1 MSIPS
6 LARTVPL
13 ILIALWL
20 VGLVGIV
27 SIPVE
32 RHGIFVVETAQEMQV
47 SGDWVLPRFNGEP
60 RLNKPPLNYWATVL
74 VAKLD
79 PFHSEVQIWHGRL
92 VSLLAALALGLAT
105 YRAGTLLY
113 GRTTG
118 FLAALILA
126 ASEQLVEISHNSR
139 PDMLYAA
146 FCALLLFAW
155 MDAWR
160 AEDGSRRQLWYS
172 LAGWLAAALA
182 TLAKGPQVPAV
193 FLLGILVFLLT
204 GPDRRRVLR
213 IFRPLG
219 GILLYCAIVLPWWIL
234 LNQRLESLG
243 IKIEESQMSGSLLRN
258 MAQWYELL
266 SVYYLWTLPLCMLPA
281 SLALPFVAR
290 RLWNKRK
297 APPGTA
303 TRMLLVVGATWL
315 VVFTLGGHYRS
326 HYVLPILPLPALA
339 LARALLLPPPLA
351 ALPRKWWMA
360 LLGMACAA
368 ILACAATLL
377 FQGHIVALVLLSG
390 AGGLLYILVR
400 GGLNADEWKPTPLT
414 RQLVVLLVLS
424 AVAVAGGNALLP
436 LHPRRAAEQALAA
449 RIQQTLGPDDP
460 LIQWNMYKEVLAF
473 YHDQPVATF
482 TKTAELENLVE
493 TSGKPVFAVVHS
505 RELEALA
512 QSFNIEILDS
522 TTSIR
527 KQSKHLSFVKLGT
540 GPARP
545 KEQP

>member
-1 MSIPS
+1 MNHPS
-6 LARTVPL
+6 LARTIPL

-79 PFHSEVQIWHGRL
+79 PFHSEVQIRHGRL

-160 AEDGSRRQLWYS
+160 AEDGSHRQRWHS

-193 FLLGILVFLLT
+193 FLLGILIFLLT